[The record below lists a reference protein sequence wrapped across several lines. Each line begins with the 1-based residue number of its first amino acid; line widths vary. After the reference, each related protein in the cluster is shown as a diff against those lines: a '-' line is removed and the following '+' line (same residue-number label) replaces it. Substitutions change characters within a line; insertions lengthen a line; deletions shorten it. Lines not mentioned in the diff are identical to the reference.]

1 MQLHSDNVGLV
12 KPGGMQG
19 MNVGFIGFGVC
30 SMLASVLDLAEWVSH
45 REIERR
51 SIVRHA
57 DADFAHACRITRNQ
71 CSSVASIGCF
81 ESYVNR
87 RRRVP
92 SIADP
97 IAVKAVGSSQQKCAA
112 GKRRGCRTNK
122 RVAIARLR
130 RHRN

>member
-1 MQLHSDNVGLV
+1 MQLHSDNAGLV

-57 DADFAHACRITRNQ
+57 DADFAHACRITRN
-71 CSSVASIGCF
+71 
-81 ESYVNR
+81 ER
-87 RRRVP
+87 
-92 SIADP
+92 
-97 IAVKAVGSSQQKCAA
+97 GS
-112 GKRRGCRTNK
+112 
-122 RVAIARLR
+122 AI
-130 RHRN
+130 

>member
-19 MNVGFIGFGVC
+19 MNVRFIGFGDC

-57 DADFAHACRITRNQ
+57 DADSAHACCIT
-71 CSSVASIGCF
+71 
-81 ESYVNR
+81 
-87 RRRVP
+87 
-92 SIADP
+92 
-97 IAVKAVGSSQQKCAA
+97 
-112 GKRRGCRTNK
+112 
-122 RVAIARLR
+122 
-130 RHRN
+130 